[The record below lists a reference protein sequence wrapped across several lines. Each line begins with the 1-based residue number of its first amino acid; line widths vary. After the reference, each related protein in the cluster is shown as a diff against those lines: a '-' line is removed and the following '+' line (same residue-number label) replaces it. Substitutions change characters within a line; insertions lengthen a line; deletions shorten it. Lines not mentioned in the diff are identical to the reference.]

1 MLTCS
6 MQALLQSKGMPRSG
20 RKQHHLTLALQNTL
34 KSENEIRER
43 MVRNCN
49 TSPQSQYAP
58 NET

>member
-34 KSENEIRER
+34 KSENEVRER
-43 MVRNCN
+43 MVRN
-49 TSPQSQYAP
+49 
-58 NET
+58 